1 MLYLQIENFFLL
13 NLGWFNEFFFFRA
26 AVFLLPWQITLSP
39 DGKRVAVLQDTVL
52 EIRASR
58 DEYTTI
64 IGRATSVV

>member
-1 MLYLQIENFFLL
+1 M
-13 NLGWFNEFFFFRA
+13 
-26 AVFLLPWQITLSP
+26 AVFLLPWQIALSL

-64 IGRATSVV
+64 IGRATGIKRFLFV